1 MVARN
6 TLILGILLLF
16 CAGCKGTGSDSPRI
30 LNARFLNKKYTV
42 EKPAKVYAT
51 TASSLPVSISYKWFV
66 NGMLVP
72 DINTASLPPD
82 YFNKKDNIVCEIRVT
97 DSLGRESEPYKL
109 GPVTIENSL
118 PEIIWADFSLTDDIY
133 KGIDLSIIVQ
143 TKDID
148 DDVVTI
154 RYTWYLDNKFL
165 SNDSVLDGQLLKA
178 GKNVRVELV
187 PYDGDTVGES
197 FEITRPIIV
206 QNLPPKVIGTLIPVM
221 NDSLIICK
229 IDVEDPDGDQVSY
242 VIEEGPPGMTIDNT
256 GRIQWKRPETLR
268 DTTYNIVVMVT
279 DSRGA
284 GERIKLPLKIT
295 KSLIQ

>member
-6 TLILGILLLF
+6 TLIFVILFLY
-16 CAGCKGTGSDSPRI
+16 AGCKGTGGDSPRI
-30 LNARFLNKKYTV
+30 LKARFLNKKYTV
-42 EKPAKVYAT
+42 EEPVRASAT
-51 TASSLPVSISYKWFV
+51 IISSLPASISYRWTV
-66 NGMLVP
+66 NGILVP
-72 DINTASLPPD
+72 YIKTAKLPTG
-82 YFNKKDNIVCEIRVT
+82 YFNKKDNVVCEIRVT
-97 DSLGRESEPYKL
+97 DSLGRESKPYKL

-143 TKDID
+143 TMDID

-221 NDSLIICK
+221 NDSLITCK

>member
-6 TLILGILLLF
+6 TLIFVILFLY
-16 CAGCKGTGSDSPRI
+16 AGCKGTGSDSPRI
-30 LNARFLNKKYTV
+30 IKARFLNEKYTV
-42 EKPAKVYAT
+42 EEPVRVNVT
-51 TASSLPVSISYKWFV
+51 IVSSLPASISYRWSV
-66 NGMLVP
+66 NGELVP
-72 DINTASLPPD
+72 YINSTKLPTG
-82 YFNKKDNIVCEIRVT
+82 YFNKKDNIVCEICVI
-97 DSLGRESEPYKL
+97 DSLGRESKPYKL
-109 GPVTIENSL
+109 GPVTIENS
-118 PEIIWADFSLTDDIY
+118 PPQITWADFSLTDDIY
-133 KGIDLSIIVQ
+133 KGTNLTINVQ
-143 TKDID
+143 SKDID
-148 DDVVTI
+148 GDVVTI
-154 RYTWYLDNKFL
+154 RYTWYMDNEFL
-165 SNDSVLDGQLLKA
+165 SNDSVLDGQLLKV

-206 QNLPPKVIGTLIPVM
+206 QNLPPKVIGTPIPVI
-221 NDSLIICK
+221 NDSLITCK

-242 VIEEGPPGMTIDNT
+242 IIEEGPPGMTIDNT
-256 GRIQWKRPETLR
+256 GRIQWKRPEIFG